1 MKSVLIVG
9 GSGFIGRHLCDH
21 LAHLDYRVIATTRRL
36 DTASGVSDGVEFR
49 QLELLDSAAV
59 TGFDYSAIDCVVY
72 LAARAHVLREDADD
86 PLAAFRRINSEAAVA
101 VASRAAAQGV
111 GRFIYLS
118 SIGVNGISNQ
128 RPFRESDPP
137 QPVEPYAQSKLEA
150 EQALA
155 ACCQDTGMELVVL
168 RPVLV
173 YGNNAPG
180 NFARLRAAVSA
191 GRLLPIGG
199 FDNRRS
205 LLAVENLVQLI
216 ELCIHHPQAANQLF
230 LAADGEDVSTPEL
243 ARLIGEALG
252 RPARLLH
259 LPLWLLRLMARL
271 LGKSREIERLS
282 GSLQVDIGKAREL
295 LGWQPALTLH
305 QALQNLKS
313 QRQA

>member
-9 GSGFIGRHLCDH
+9 GSGFIGRHLCAY
-21 LAHLDYRVIATTRRL
+21 LAHLDFRVIATTRRL
-36 DTASGVSDGVEFR
+36 DTASGPGDGVEFR
-49 QLELLDSAAV
+49 QLELLDSAAIA
-59 TGFDYSAIDCVVY
+59 GFDFSAIACVVF

-101 VASRAAAQGV
+101 VAARAAAQGV

-118 SIGVNGISNQ
+118 SIGVNGTSSQ

-137 QPVEPYAQSKLEA
+137 RPVEPYAQSKLEA

-155 ACCQDTGMELVVL
+155 ACCQENGMELVVL

-191 GRLLPIGG
+191 GRFLPIGG

-216 ELCIHHPQAANQLF
+216 ELCIHHPQAAGQVF

-252 RPARLLH
+252 RRARLLH
-259 LPLWLLRLMARL
+259 LPLWLLRPMAGQ

-305 QALQNLKS
+305 QALQKLKP
-313 QRQA
+313 QRRD